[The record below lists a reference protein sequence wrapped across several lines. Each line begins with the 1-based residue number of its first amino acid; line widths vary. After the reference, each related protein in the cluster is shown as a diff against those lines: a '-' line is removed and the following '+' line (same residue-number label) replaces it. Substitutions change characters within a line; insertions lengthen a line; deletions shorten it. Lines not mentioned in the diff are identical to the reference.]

1 MVKKFILILAITV
14 ALSGCKTTSPTSP
27 TIPPS
32 VLAMKP
38 SRPAL
43 KPVPENALIPVE
55 MVENF
60 ISVSSYAKELELYC
74 GLLEDTI

>member
-1 MVKKFILILAITV
+1 MVKKIILILAITV
-14 ALSGCKTTSPTSP
+14 ALSGCKTTSPTIS
-27 TIPPS
+27 PS
-32 VLAMKP
+32 VLEMKP

-60 ISVSSYAKELELYC
+60 ISVSSYAKELEVFC
-74 GLLEDTI
+74 TFLEKQL

>member
-1 MVKKFILILAITV
+1 MVKKIILILSIAF
-14 ALSGCKTTSPTSP
+14 ALSGCKTTSPSL
-27 TIPPS
+27 PPS

-60 ISVSSYAKELELYC
+60 ISVSSYAKELEVYC
-74 GLLEDTI
+74 GLLEEQL

>member
-1 MVKKFILILAITV
+1 MVKIKNVILIIAIAV
-14 ALSGCKTTSPTSP
+14 ALSGCKTTSPT
-27 TIPPS
+27 ILPS
-32 VLAMKP
+32 VLEMKP

-60 ISVSSYAKELELYC
+60 IIVSSYAKELEAYC
-74 GLLEDTI
+74 GLLEEQI

>member
-1 MVKKFILILAITV
+1 MVKIKNIILIIAITV
-14 ALSGCKTTSPTSP
+14 VLSGCKTTSPSLNS
-27 TIPPS
+27 S
-32 VLAMKP
+32 VLEIKP

-60 ISVSSYAKELELYC
+60 IVVSSYAKELEVYC
-74 GLLEDTI
+74 GLLEDTL